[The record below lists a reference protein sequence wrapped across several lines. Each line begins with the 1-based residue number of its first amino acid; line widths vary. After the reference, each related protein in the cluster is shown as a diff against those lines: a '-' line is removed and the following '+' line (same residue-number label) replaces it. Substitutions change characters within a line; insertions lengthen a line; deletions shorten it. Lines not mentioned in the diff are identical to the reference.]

1 MSPLPA
7 STRGFSLPELM
18 VAMVIG
24 LILTLAVSIMV
35 ARQESIRRG
44 LSSGNDLTSNAAYAA
59 YFLDRELRS
68 AGAGFSQTVA
78 DNYGCL
84 VHAAARDKGQLLPA
98 PKAFPAPFAGI
109 PSNYRLAP
117 LIVYA
122 GAGANGSDVIAV
134 ATGNAG
140 VGTNGLPVV
149 PQSVATDRLNLANT
163 LGIRGGDLVLLS
175 QAGMDC
181 MLQQVRDKFVGGET
195 TVLEFGGNYAAEVIA
210 GLGVTAFSN
219 GKTFA
224 TLQGNVVGNQPRLE
238 LLGIDSAGTLNAY
251 DLLQLSST
259 GVQPLIDGVVDMRV
273 LYGVDTNRNGTV
285 DTWVAPTLAG
295 FTAAELT
302 APNRTAQERL
312 KSILAVRVGMVM
324 RSDLVDKTDVTP
336 PSLKLFSDLRDESL
350 HRTFNVPAGTTQQR
364 YRVVEFTVP
373 LRNVRDSR

>member
-1 MSPLPA
+1 
-7 STRGFSLPELM
+7 M

-24 LILTLAVSIMV
+24 LILILAVSVMV
-35 ARQESIRRG
+35 ARQEAIRRG
-44 LSSGNDLTSNAAYAA
+44 VSSGNDLTSNSAYAA

-68 AGAGFSQTVA
+68 AGAGFNQTAA
-78 DNYGCL
+78 DNFGCL
-84 VHAAARDKGQLLPA
+84 LHASARDKGQLLPA
-98 PKAFPAPFAGI
+98 PKAFPAPFAAI
-109 PSNYRLAP
+109 PRNYRLAP

-134 ATGNAG
+134 ATSNAG
-140 VGTNGLPVV
+140 VGGSGLPVA
-149 PQSVATDRLNLANT
+149 PQSVETDRLTLANT
-163 LGIRGGDLVLLS
+163 LGLRGGDLALLS
-175 QAGMDC
+175 QEGLGC
-181 MLQQVRDKFVGGET
+181 MVQQVRDDFVGGGT
-195 TVLEFGGNYAAEVIA
+195 TLLEFGGNYTAEAIA
-210 GLGVTAFSN
+210 GLAVSQFSH

-224 TLQGNVVGNQPRLE
+224 TMLGNVVGNQPRLE
-238 LLGIDSAGTLNAY
+238 LLGIDSGGTLSAY

-273 LYGVDTNRNGTV
+273 LYGVDTNGNGTV

-302 APNRTAQERL
+302 DGSGAAQARL
-312 KSILAVRVGMVM
+312 RSILAVRVGVVV

-336 PSLKLFSDLRDESL
+336 PTLELFSNLADEAL
-350 HRTFNVPAGTTQQR
+350 HRTFEVPVGTTQQR